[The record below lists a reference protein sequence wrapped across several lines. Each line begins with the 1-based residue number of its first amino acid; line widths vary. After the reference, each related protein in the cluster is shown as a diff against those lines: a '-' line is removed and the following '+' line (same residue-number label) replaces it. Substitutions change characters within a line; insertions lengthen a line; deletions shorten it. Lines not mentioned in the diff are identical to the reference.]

1 MGAVRNSNTR
11 ASHASVEA
19 AGAGGGGT
27 GSGGGGGGG
36 GAGAVG
42 SGSQHTGI
50 DSKQGAIGA
59 ITSTAGG
66 TVVDSPHLGPDTP
79 DRRPSFSY
87 LRRASDRR
95 RRRRILERGICGED
109 EVGSPRQTHK
119 EFVYPRAQHGV
130 GGSGR
135 AGGDASSRHGQ
146 LRESESGQ
154 DSDGGLP
161 RRDSGAQ
168 IGHHRSLRR
177 SDQIYDDEGEQLYNH
192 QGGEGGGPEHVIADE
207 GDDNEYKRFTQ
218 QHHPKQPQQQQPVS
232 GGGGLLEEQR
242 RQSVNDRLTDAVS
255 DVMEFVREESYKR
268 GKRRSLIRRRGHSS
282 GQSGA
287 PGSGSGTAGGPT
299 DDAEFD
305 SEDIATIQERS
316 PNYRRRRTLRRSL
329 RRNNQPSRTY
339 NDSDTG
345 SGASLS
351 HEQGVLAHQ
360 QHPPMNQQQQQQH
373 QLPMMHPNQMAQ
385 RYKLQ
390 QHGGSV
396 QDSSILYGSRGSAL
410 LIDQHR
416 RHQSADACAT
426 QGPSDLYYKHGSG
439 SIEQATDH
447 CPVPGFD
454 RRVVTPVIRPILVG
468 SSPPPLIGSADADLV
483 AARRKREENVEVLDE
498 DQETAI
504 HVRPEYDVDN
514 KKDQSPGRFIAPKV
528 APLSSPSALLIPDE
542 EIIPPNVPFRGR
554 RLPQIPGSN
563 IIKSAADFIHSSI
576 HGRSDRSPGLGQT
589 SRSVAVA
596 AATGAV
602 AATPLVVA
610 GAATRA
616 FGPYGSQDDQQE
628 SVFPS
633 VSESPTNK
641 LESSPIPP
649 VSQTAGI
656 IKKQTAPLETGSS
669 LEGSGSINFP
679 RVSFSP
685 THQQTTHQT
694 VPKYHL
700 AGGNVAPQTT
710 MIATQQASGGP
721 AQSSVM
727 GSSTSLGDALVSHER
742 ATSLGWTR
750 GRRREDKDNWF

>member
-19 AGAGGGGT
+19 AGTGSGGT
-27 GSGGGGGGG
+27 GSGGTGAGGG
-36 GAGAVG
+36 VG

-50 DSKQGAIGA
+50 DSKQGAVGA
-59 ITSTAGG
+59 VTSTTGG
-66 TVVDSPHLGPDTP
+66 SVVDSPHLGPDTP

-95 RRRRILERGICGED
+95 RRRRILERSTCGED
-109 EVGSPRQTHK
+109 DVGSPRQTYK
-119 EFVYPRAQHGV
+119 EFVYPKAHHAGTGR
-130 GGSGR
+130 SG
-135 AGGDASSRHGQ
+135 GGDMSGRHGQ

-161 RRDSGAQ
+161 RRDSGTQ
-168 IGHHRSLRR
+168 GGHHRSLRR
-177 SDQIYDDEGEQLYNH
+177 SDQIYDEEGEQLYNH
-192 QGGEGGGPEHVIADE
+192 QGGGEGGGPEHVIADE
-207 GDDNEYKRFTQ
+207 GDDNEYKRFPQ
-218 QHHPKQPQQQQPVS
+218 QHHQKQPQQQQPVS
-232 GGGGLLEEQR
+232 GGGLLEEQR

-268 GKRRSLIRRRGHSS
+268 GKRRSLVRRRGFGS

-305 SEDIATIQERS
+305 SEDIGTIQERS

-329 RRNNQPSRTY
+329 RRNNQPSRSY

-360 QHPPMNQQQQQQH
+360 QHSLINQQPQPQP
-373 QLPMMHPNQMAQ
+373 PMMHPNQMAQ

-396 QDSSILYGSRGSAL
+396 QDSSILYGSRGSGL

-426 QGPSDLYYKHGSG
+426 QQGPSNLYYKRGSG
-439 SIEQATDH
+439 LIEQATDY
-447 CPVPGFD
+447 CPVPGLE
-454 RRVVTPVIRPILVG
+454 RGVVTPVIRPILVG
-468 SSPPPLIGSADADLV
+468 SSPPPLIGSADAELV
-483 AARRKREENVEVLDE
+483 AARRKREEDVEVLDE

-504 HVRPEYDVDN
+504 HVRPEYDIDN

-576 HGRSDRSPGLGQT
+576 HGRSDRTPGLGQT

-596 AATGAV
+596 AATGTV

-628 SVFPS
+628 SVFPL
-633 VSESPTNK
+633 VSESPTTK
-641 LESSPIPP
+641 LESSPIPLVP
-649 VSQTAGI
+649 KTAGI

-694 VPKYHL
+694 APKYHL

-727 GSSTSLGDALVSHER
+727 GSSTSLGDALASHER